1 MRKYV
6 EIEAGQVGLFT
17 PTGKFFQLGETELVK
32 VDRIDGDTVYVLGGD
47 VAFKTDQVRFV

>member
-32 VDRIDGDTVYVLGGD
+32 VDRIDGDTVYVLSGD